1 MTSSIMSEESDRDFA
16 ETFSKYA
23 MNEYQ
28 NERAWYEGILTHEN
42 LAEIDPIRAQF
53 IHELSELVQH
63 KQNIEQNDD
72 MSAAEKLEKIS
83 QLHLHTKTGGSI
95 SLEDLA
101 LTFTYLPSS
110 KVYGYS
116 AAELIPNGAN
126 IDVTINNVEEYCD
139 LTIKYCL
146 QEGIAKQLD
155 AFHKGFCEV
164 FNLNKLAAFTPS
176 EAQKMICG
184 EQNPEWTRDELINYT
199 EPKLGYSKDRYVNVA
214 LRISLTYFLHV
225 IFYLLF

>member
-1 MTSSIMSEESDRDFA
+1 MSEESDLA

-28 NERAWYEGILTHEN
+28 NDRAWYEGILTHEN
-42 LAEIDPIRAQF
+42 LIEIDAIRAQF
-53 IHELSELVQH
+53 IQELSELVQQ
-63 KQNIEQNDD
+63 KQNIEQDDD
-72 MSAAEKLEKIS
+72 MSAAEKLERIS
-83 QLHLHTKTGGSI
+83 ELRLKTKSGPV
-95 SLEDLA
+95 SLDDLA

-116 AAELIPNGAN
+116 AAELVPNGSN

-139 LTIKYCL
+139 LTIKFCL
-146 QEGIAKQLD
+146 QDGIAKQLD

-176 EAQKMICG
+176 EARKMICG
-184 EQNPEWTRDELINYT
+184 EQNPEWTREELMNYT
-199 EPKLGYSKDRYVNVA
+199 EPKLGYSKDRFV
-214 LRISLTYFLHV
+214 ISVFSKNNY
-225 IFYLLF
+225 

>member
-1 MTSSIMSEESDRDFA
+1 MSEESDRDFA
-16 ETFSKYA
+16 DTYSKYA

-28 NERAWYEGILTHEN
+28 NDKAWYEGILTHEN
-42 LAEIDPIRAQF
+42 LMEIDPIRAKF
-53 IHELSELVQH
+53 IQELSKLAQQ
-63 KQNIEQNDD
+63 KINIEQDDD
-72 MSAAEKLEKIS
+72 MSAAEKLERIS
-83 QLHLHTKTGGSI
+83 QLRLNTKGGPV

-146 QEGIAKQLD
+146 QDGIAKQLD

-176 EAQKMICG
+176 EARKMICG
-184 EQNPEWTRDELINYT
+184 EQNPEWTREELMNYT
-199 EPKLGYSKDRYVNVA
+199 EPKLGYSKDRYA
-214 LRISLTYFLHV
+214 LIV
-225 IFYLLF
+225 